1 MNASVLNSATRKLL
15 PSVVLSVGILLAA
28 CTSAETQQRTVII
41 RGEITIQSDDQDVTD
56 SSGINLSIVSTR
68 SESMEDTILD
78 VNTDIDGRFSV
89 VATVTERGSYPL
101 VISRNNQV
109 LYLSNIVLAAGDTIN
124 ISGTVPGLSD
134 NIKVQSRENTAMA
147 TYERLQRLY
156 GRVATY
162 AYGGGLAQDTI
173 PGLMNQWSDYF
184 WSLRQE
190 YPGTYA
196 SELGSIDAIEVLEGW
211 NDTITLQR
219 INELD
224 NSTNFLPVK
233 VIYGGHVNARLNGV
247 DSGLSYLDNLR
258 SQTRDTDE
266 QATIDMRKIE
276 LLVDFNEFDRALTQI
291 NSMIQRSSNDEE
303 FQTWAQSVKYEL
315 ENLIPGRIIPDF
327 NTPLNAITTLNKASI
342 AGKYTMIEVVLL
354 ADANYQAVYPQLLE
368 TFRTSGVDNLNFYTL
383 PLDNSQITIDAF
395 FEERQKSWTF
405 SNAGSLDQGNIL
417 DALRIDQVPTRYLI
431 GPDGRIISRY
441 ISHDISGLTADIQ
454 AITQN

>member
-1 MNASVLNSATRKLL
+1 MNASVLNSATRKLF

-41 RGEITIQSDDQDVTD
+41 RGEITIQSADRDVTD
-56 SSGINLSIVSTR
+56 FSGINLSVVSTR
-68 SESMEDTILD
+68 SESTEDTILD

-89 VATVTERGSYPL
+89 VTTVAERGSYPL

-109 LYLSNIVLAAGDTIN
+109 LYLSNIVLAPGDTIS
-124 ISGTVPGLSD
+124 ITGTVPGLNE
-134 NIKVQSRENTAMA
+134 NIKVDSRENNAMA

-162 AYGGGLAQDTI
+162 AYGGGLQQDTI
-173 PGLMNQWSDYF
+173 PSLMNQWSDYF

-211 NDTITLQR
+211 NDARTLER

-224 NSTNFLPVK
+224 NSSTFLPVK
-233 VIYGGHVNARLNGV
+233 VIYGGHVSARMNGL

-258 SQTRDTDE
+258 SQTRDADE
-266 QATIDMRKIE
+266 QTSIDMRKIE
-276 LLVDFNEFDRALTQI
+276 LLVDFSEYNRALNEI
-291 NSMIQRSSNDEE
+291 NTMIQRSSNDKE
-303 FQTWAQSVKYEL
+303 FQAWAQSVKYEL
-315 ENLIPGRIIPDF
+315 ENLIPGRVIPDF
-327 NTPLNAITTLNKASI
+327 SIPLNTSETLTKASI
-342 AGKYTMIEVVLL
+342 AGEYTMIEVVLL

-368 TFRTSGVDNLNFYTL
+368 TFGNSGIENLRFYSL

-441 ISHDISGLTADIQ
+441 ISHDISGLAADIQ
-454 AITQN
+454 AINQN

>member
-1 MNASVLNSATRKLL
+1 MNASVVNFAGRRIL
-15 PSVVLSVGILLAA
+15 PSLALSVGILLAS

-41 RGEITIQSDDQDVTD
+41 RGEITIQSADQDVTD

-68 SESMEDTILD
+68 SESTEDTILD

-89 VATVTERGSYPL
+89 VVSVDERGSYPL

-109 LYLSNIVLAAGDTIN
+109 LYLSNLVLAPGDTIN
-124 ISGTVPGLSD
+124 LSGSVPGLSD
-134 NIKVQSRENTAMA
+134 NIKVESRENNAMA

-196 SELGSIDAIEVLEGW
+196 SEMGSIDAIEVLEGW
-211 NDTITLQR
+211 NDTKTLER

-224 NSTNFLPVK
+224 NSSTFLPVK
-233 VIYGGHVNARLNGV
+233 VIYGGHVTARLNGL
-247 DSGLSYLDNLR
+247 DSGLAYLDNLR
-258 SQTRDTDE
+258 SQTRDVNE
-266 QATIDMRKIE
+266 QMTMDMRKIE
-276 LLVDFNEFDRALTQI
+276 LLNDFSEYDRALTEI
-291 NSMIQRSSNDEE
+291 NKMLQRRNNDEE
-303 FQTWAQSVKYEL
+303 FNTWAQSVKYEL
-315 ENLIPGRIIPDF
+315 ENLIPGRVIPDF
-327 NTPLNAITTLNKASI
+327 SVPLNPSTTLSKASS

-368 TFRTSGVDNLNFYTL
+368 IYRNAGIDNLNFYTL

-395 FEERQKSWTF
+395 FEEREKSWTF

-417 DALRIDQVPTRYLI
+417 DTLKIDQVPTRFLI
-431 GPDGRIISRY
+431 GPDGKIISRY
-441 ISHDISGLTADIQ
+441 ISHDISGIAADLQ
-454 AITQN
+454 AIVQN